1 MGYEIFRNRYNSHVV
16 LLRNNLL
23 SYFDLS
29 DQNLIRK
36 VGQDSFLRNWGYIQY
51 AILWE
56 L

>member
-29 DQNLIRK
+29 DQNLIWK
-36 VGQDSFLRNWGYIQY
+36 VGQDSFLRNWGYTQY

-56 L
+56 S